1 MSGIRGGLWEAL
13 GGVGGGG
20 GTLVRVGRSCSF
32 VGGADRLFGV
42 PGFPRESCG
51 LALGAMRMGGG
62 QTVVCGLRGIACCF
76 SQLCAA
82 MVFVVVHG
90 VMQRMLMYFCGA
102 VFTSAVL

>member
-1 MSGIRGGLWEAL
+1 
-13 GGVGGGG
+13 
-20 GTLVRVGRSCSF
+20 
-32 VGGADRLFGV
+32 
-42 PGFPRESCG
+42 
-51 LALGAMRMGGG
+51 MGGG

-90 VMQRMLMYFCGA
+90 VMQRILMYFCGA